1 MKQFAIFGTVV
12 DTDDMRYTFEDVT
25 PAQFRAVVNKLED
38 GEGLELQINSPGGS
52 VYGGIAIAN
61 MIRQLSR
68 QGHKVTARVE
78 GLAASI
84 ASVIACACDKIVMG
98 ESSMMMI
105 HNCWSVVQGDS
116 NALRKEAD
124 TMDTINDAIISFYL
138 SKFDLTKEVLKQ
150 MMNEETWFIGKEAQ
164 TFKFNCEVTPDARD
178 FKIAAMVKGFD
189 FGSFK
194 NTPKALREMIMENKD
209 TNETKADATPITEP
223 EEEVKVVVAE
233 AETVETE
240 TVEETVE
247 SAVEEEATTQ
257 VEEEPVVEEP
267 EMVTKADCDK
277 RVSGMQSAM
286 AKQMN
291 DLKKDFS
298 AREKDY
304 EAKIEDFTKQLK
316 VKDEELISVKA
327 QITSLTADLES
338 AKKVNEELLVKASAL
353 ESTLADK
360 TDALAKLN
368 AEVNTPNETF
378 NWKTLKG
385 KEFFDYVKKHPELVK

>member
-25 PAQFRAVVNKLED
+25 PAQFRAVVSKLED
-38 GEGLELQINSPGGS
+38 GEDLELQINSPGGS

-68 QGHKVTARVE
+68 EGHKVIARVE

-189 FGSFK
+189 FAMFK

-209 TNETKADATPITEP
+209 TNEIKADATPMTETV
-223 EEEVKVVVAE
+223 EEAEQKVVVDE

-247 SAVEEEATTQ
+247 SAVEEETTTQ
-257 VEEEPVVEEP
+257 VEDEEEKPVVVEEP

-286 AKQMN
+286 AK
-291 DLKKDFS
+291 
-298 AREKDY
+298 
-304 EAKIEDFTKQLK
+304 
-316 VKDEELISVKA
+316 
-327 QITSLTADLES
+327 
-338 AKKVNEELLVKASAL
+338 
-353 ESTLADK
+353 
-360 TDALAKLN
+360 
-368 AEVNTPNETF
+368 
-378 NWKTLKG
+378 
-385 KEFFDYVKKHPELVK
+385 